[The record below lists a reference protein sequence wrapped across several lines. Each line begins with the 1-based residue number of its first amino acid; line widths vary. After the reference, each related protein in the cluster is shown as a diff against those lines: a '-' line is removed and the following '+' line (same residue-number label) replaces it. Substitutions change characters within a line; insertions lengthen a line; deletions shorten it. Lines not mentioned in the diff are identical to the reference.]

1 MLYILSFLLSWLC
14 GMLVILIAAFFSY
27 DQLSIIDIISF
38 TVITLAGFTT
48 LFVLTYLPALNL
60 LKKKIDNRNQFLF
73 FPLILVVFANLPAY
87 FLIWK
92 NMGDL
97 YGQSEAFFFVLS
109 FITSALVFGILMAW
123 KNIRLNQAK
132 NL

>member
-60 LKKKIDNRNQFLF
+60 LMKKIDNRNQFLF